1 MSTASAIAAPHQRLF
16 ARVGRL
22 SRFGPVT
29 TAMIIVLALI
39 VLVAIFAPWLS
50 PHDPLA
56 VNLADTLAPPS
67 ARHPLGA
74 DNSGRDLASRL
85 VWGSRTA
92 LLGPLLVVAI
102 AGTLGT
108 LLAIVSAWLGGAF
121 DAVVS
126 RILDIIFA
134 FPGILLA
141 LVATAVLGAGLKAAV
156 IALCIGY
163 VPYIARIVRS
173 AALRERDAPYVQA
186 CRVQGLTGAAI
197 CLRHLLPNV
206 APIVIA
212 QMTVSFG
219 YALVDLASIS
229 YLGLGVQAPTPDWG
243 AMVSAGQQGL
253 LRGDPMESVCAGL
266 LIVITVVAFTVV
278 GDRLADRYE
287 TGATR

>member
-1 MSTASAIAAPHQRLF
+1 MSTASAVAAPHQRLL
-16 ARVGRL
+16 ARAGRL
-22 SRFGPVT
+22 SRYGPVT
-29 TAMIIVLALI
+29 VAMIAVLALI
-39 VLVAIFAPWLS
+39 VAVALLAPWIS

-56 VNLADTLAPPS
+56 VDLADTLAPPS
-67 ARHPLGA
+67 ARHWLGA
-74 DNSGRDLASRL
+74 DDSGRDLLSRL
-85 VWGSRTA
+85 IWGSRTA
-92 LLGPLLVVAI
+92 LIGPLAVVAI
-102 AGTLGT
+102 AGTIGT
-108 LLAIVSAWLGGAF
+108 LIAITGAWLGGAV
-121 DAVVS
+121 DAVIS
-126 RILDIIFA
+126 RALDIIFA

-141 LVATAVLGAGLKAAV
+141 LVATAVLGAGLQAAV

-163 VPYIARIVRS
+163 IPYIARVVRS

-243 AMVSAGQQGL
+243 AMVAAGQQGM
-253 LRGDPMESVCAGL
+253 LRGDPTESVCAGL
-266 LIVITVVAFTVV
+266 LIVLTVVAFTVV
-278 GDRLADRYE
+278 GDRLSDRYE
-287 TGATR
+287 TGAVR